1 MIRSWGKQMQV
12 LQNHF
17 VAMVMLILFIGCQ
30 QENNPSSLG
39 GVAAE
44 RSGREPS
51 EPRVGIVDMQR
62 LSIALGISEQLTA
75 KRRKLQED
83 WDKINTE
90 TRDALEKK
98 LEGLGGDL
106 QNITEEGKRE
116 LQKLEMARRQRLSA
130 ADRDNTTALQETNR
144 WLRRVLREKTRG
156 PIEAI
161 GVEKGFDLIL
171 VQSPGEVAY
180 IRPGVDVT
188 DLVLKRAGGIKD
200 ESKQDEAK
208 SRAGDV
214 SGE

>member
-1 MIRSWGKQMQV
+1 MQV

-44 RSGREPS
+44 RSHREPS

-90 TRDALEKK
+90 TREALEKK
-98 LEGLGGDL
+98 LQGLGGDL
-106 QNITEEGKRE
+106 ENITEKGKRE
-116 LQKLEMARRQRLSA
+116 LQKLEMERRQRLA
-130 ADRDNTTALQETNR
+130 IADRENTAALQETNR
-144 WLRRVLREKTRG
+144 WLRRVLMEKTRG
-156 PIEAI
+156 PLEAI
-161 GVEKGFDLIL
+161 GEEMRFDLIL
-171 VQSPGEVAY
+171 VQTPGEIAY

-188 DLVLKRAGGIKD
+188 DLVLKRAGGIKN
-200 ESKQDEAK
+200 ESGQGEVE
-208 SRAGDV
+208 SRAADV
-214 SGE
+214 SDE

>member
-1 MIRSWGKQMQV
+1 MQV

-30 QENNPSSLG
+30 QENNPSLLG

-44 RSGREPS
+44 RSRREPS

-90 TRDALEKK
+90 TREALEKK
-98 LEGLGGDL
+98 LQGLGGDL
-106 QNITEEGKRE
+106 ENITEEGKRE
-116 LQKLEMARRQRLSA
+116 LQKLEMARRQRLA
-130 ADRDNTTALQETNR
+130 IADRENTAALQETNR
-144 WLRRVLREKTRG
+144 WLRRVLMEKTRG
-156 PIEAI
+156 PLEAI
-161 GVEKGFDLIL
+161 GEEMRFDLIL
-171 VQSPGEVAY
+171 VQTPGEVAY

-188 DLVLKRAGGIKD
+188 DLVLKRAGGIKN
-200 ESKQDEAK
+200 ESGQDEVE
-208 SRAGDV
+208 SRAADV
-214 SGE
+214 SDE